1 MKLAIKIGGTL
12 LDGGLQQEDAR
23 AMLALQAGSLLRD
36 GHQLLLVHGG
46 GAQVTSFMKAEGI
59 ESQFVEGRRVTT
71 PAVLD
76 AAVKVMC
83 GTVNHEFLA
92 AFAAADVKAVGI
104 SGVDGSCVFADYAG
118 NGLGLV
124 GRVSRVNPVIFDVL
138 NAAGFVPVMA
148 CLAVGP
154 GGQILNV
161 NADEVA
167 VACAAAWMADR
178 MIFLSDVDGVR
189 GADGQIV
196 RRLNTDEAEAL
207 VASGVASGG
216 MVAKLRAAKQAVS
229 HGIPGVE
236 IASGHRPRILRALL
250 AGTGAYGTSVTPTGS
265 LSPLP
270 DLAAQAVEAPA
281 C

>member
-1 MKLAIKIGGTL
+1 MKLTIKIGGTL
-12 LDGGLQQEDAR
+12 LQQEEAR

-36 GHQLLLVHGG
+36 GHQVLLVHGG
-46 GAQVTSFMKAEGI
+46 GAQVTSFMKAAGI
-59 ESQFVEGRRVTT
+59 EPQFVEGRRVTT

-92 AFAAADVKAVGI
+92 AFAAAGVKAVGI
-104 SGVDGSCVFADYAG
+104 SGVDGSCVFAEYAG

-138 NAAGFVPVMA
+138 NSAGFVPVMA

-167 VACAAAWMADR
+167 VACAASWLADR

-189 GADGQIV
+189 GADGEIL
-196 RRLNTDEAEAL
+196 RRLNTDEAETL
-207 VASGVASGG
+207 VANGVATGG
-216 MVAKLRAAKQAVS
+216 MVAKLRAARQAVA

-236 IASGHRPRILRALL
+236 IAPGHRPRILRALL
-250 AGTGAYGTSVTPTGS
+250 EGTGEYGTSVTPTGS
-265 LSPLP
+265 LTPLP
-270 DLAAQAVEAPA
+270 DFATQATEAPA